1 MSRGLVPPDDFE
13 AVIRVH
19 GPKEGGRRTPAFN
32 GIRWDFAYA
41 DDGPD
46 PPSLYMIWP
55 DFFAA
60 GGQSLPTDQPLPV
73 GVELS
78 ARMTVVMDEMR
89 AEVHRGRI
97 APGVRFYC
105 QEGSRRVAEGVVTRV
120 TGLFAP
126 RGQPRPAEPSAAADP
141 AGVSDPGSS

>member
-1 MSRGLVPPDDFE
+1 MGGGLYPPDDFE
-13 AVIRVH
+13 AAIRVY

-60 GGQSLPTDQPLPV
+60 GGRSLPTDQPLPG

-89 AEVHRGRI
+89 GEVHRGRV

-105 QEGSRRVAEGVVTRV
+105 HEGGRRVAEGVVTRI
-120 TGLFAP
+120 TGLYAA
-126 RGQPRPAEPSAAADP
+126 RGEQRHAEPGAAPDT
-141 AGVSDPGSS
+141 GRR